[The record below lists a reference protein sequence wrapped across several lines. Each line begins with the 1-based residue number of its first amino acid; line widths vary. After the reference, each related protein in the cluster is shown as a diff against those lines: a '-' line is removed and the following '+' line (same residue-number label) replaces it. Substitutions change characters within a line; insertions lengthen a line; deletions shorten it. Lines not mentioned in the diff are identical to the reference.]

1 MDMKFARLNEFAVP
15 ITRKYP
21 KDAGADVYL
30 LEKRLIVWPFSYKV
44 ASTGITVEIPE
55 NYMLL
60 AKPKSRNNHLIGAG
74 VLDCGYQG
82 EVKIKII
89 NYTPWPIIFKH
100 GDPIAQLV
108 LVKIDTPNLVEV
120 ENIHLH
126 PSERGATGGI
136 LKTRQ

>member
-1 MDMKFARLNEFAVP
+1 MKFARISELAVP

-30 LEKRLIVWPFSYKV
+30 LEKQLIVWPFSYKV

-89 NYTPWPIIFKH
+89 NYTPWPIIFRH
-100 GDPIAQLV
+100 GDAIAQLI
-108 LVKIDTPNLVEV
+108 LVKIDTPELTEVLVN
-120 ENIHLH
+120 NIHQKL
-126 PSERGATGGI
+126 SDRGATGGI
-136 LKTRQ
+136 LK